1 MPCTTHQAAMSPP
14 MVPAPMTCTLRG
26 LKPSFRVSP
35 LGASSF
41 SISDSLNT
49 RRKFREVSLAISG
62 VNISVSAIFMRT
74 GSSPYLSNRSISRNG
89 AG

>member
-1 MPCTTHQAAMSPP
+1 MSPP

-26 LKPSFRVSP
+26 LKPS

-49 RRKFREVSLAISG
+49 RRKLREASLAISG
-62 VNISVSAIFMRT
+62 VNISVSAIFMRA
-74 GSSPYLSNRSISRNG
+74 GSSPYFSNRSISRNG